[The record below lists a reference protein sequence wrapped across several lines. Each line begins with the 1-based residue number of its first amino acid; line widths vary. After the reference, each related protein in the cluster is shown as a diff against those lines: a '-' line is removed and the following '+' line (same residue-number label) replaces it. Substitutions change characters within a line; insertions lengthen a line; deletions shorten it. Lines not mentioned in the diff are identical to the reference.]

1 MVRGAAAA
9 SRSAGSAPGAV
20 LGLATGAI
28 GGAIAAGS
36 DASAKTATESIGA
49 FREGADARI
58 KAMDR
63 LWRRKAFPLLLA
75 ASVLSL
81 LGRLC

>member
-9 SRSAGSAPGAV
+9 SRSAESAPGAV

-28 GGAIAAGS
+28 GGAVAAAA
-36 DASAKTATESIGA
+36 DASAMTATESIGA

-58 KAMDR
+58 KAMIAELQESID
-63 LWRRKAFPLLLA
+63 FN
-75 ASVLSL
+75 S
-81 LGRLC
+81 

>member
-9 SRSAGSAPGAV
+9 SRSAESAPGAV

-28 GGAIAAGS
+28 GGAVGAAA

-49 FREGADARI
+49 FREGANARI
-58 KAMDR
+58 KAMREPSETPVNSGESTVTNQPED
-63 LWRRKAFPLLLA
+63 KA
-75 ASVLSL
+75 
-81 LGRLC
+81 

>member
-9 SRSAGSAPGAV
+9 SRSAESAPGAV

-28 GGAIAAGS
+28 GGAVAAAA
-36 DASAKTATESIGA
+36 DASAMTATESIGA

-58 KAMDR
+58 KAMREPSETPVNSGEPAVTNQPED
-63 LWRRKAFPLLLA
+63 KA
-75 ASVLSL
+75 
-81 LGRLC
+81 